1 LNCCLTLGQP
11 ARDRDSIILPPHSVI
26 KLMAL
31 KLDDLIYRFFIKD
44 DAGVRARQ
52 GNLILRLWVK
62 GASMEG

>member
-1 LNCCLTLGQP
+1 M
-11 ARDRDSIILPPHSVI
+11 I